1 MTSVTREYFEQLE
14 RLFHQTL
21 AFPPGSQR
29 EEFMETSCSGDAALR
44 RDLARLVEKD
54 LAMQRV
60 AIPPVQPMPRF
71 GVYQAE
77 QLIGRGGMGAVYVAT
92 RDDGEVTLR
101 VAVKVISS
109 PLWSSLLEDRF
120 RRERQILAQLRH
132 PNIAAF
138 LDGGVTEDGLPF
150 LAMEYVDGE
159 RIDQYCDTGR
169 LGIRERLKLFLQV
182 CGAAGFAHQ
191 QLVVHRDI
199 KPSNILVTRSGEAKL
214 VDFGLARPIEEASA
228 RDDNPTLYLTPQYS
242 SPEVLRGRPAAV
254 ADDVY
259 SLGVLL
265 YELLSG
271 KRPFGTA
278 RTPSPEIIKA
288 VLDDDPAPA
297 SAMDGAGADLAAENR
312 GLTVPGLRRALRGDL
327 DAIVAKAMERSLA
340 LRYPSADRLAA
351 DISRH
356 LDGHVIEAS
365 PANSFQRTRK
375 FIARHRMG
383 ATAAGLIA
391 LSLAGGAAATAWESR
406 IAARRFAEARELTH
420 YLMFDLNKSVTQ
432 LPGATPVRAEM
443 VEHSLKYLDRL
454 SAENIRDPALR
465 TEVGEGYAQLGSI
478 LGNPATNN
486 IGQPAKAKETYLRA
500 IAILTPVAQAGNR
513 RAALVL
519 ANTKIN
525 LGRLLD
531 FDSNSGRAWIR
542 DGTRDFARLAERWAN
557 DYEIRY
563 NAGWAYFALMRSL
576 SQASGGY
583 LTGQNTGE
591 SLSALQTSIGHAE
604 AAMRLDPRSTEAVRL
619 LAIDYNMAGSIE
631 ELHDP
636 AGATW
641 YFRQAVSA
649 MGRIAGRDA
658 DTPVARSNRSSVLLG
673 LGRNLGQL
681 GHFDEGFHYLEE
693 ARELRDRIAAED
705 PKDVQSLYV
714 SALPYYQLAELSALA
729 GNKREELRYR
739 LSQIGIFD
747 RLLAR
752 HADSHPYHLA
762 QAEQQV
768 DAANVSWDLG
778 LRDEAMRLAAEGIP
792 VLKAAALAPQ
802 ASAPELGLG
811 ASALLECKVPGY
823 SDAPLG
829 LRLAQRALALNG
841 DDVDTL
847 QIAAKGYW
855 MNGDRTLAVRTL
867 ERMLKLLS
875 ATPTP
880 LRKTLEAT
888 LVKYR
893 EGTR

>member
-1 MTSVTREYFEQLE
+1 MTSVTRDHFERLE
-14 RLFHQTL
+14 HLFHQTL
-21 AFPPGSQR
+21 ALPPGSER
-29 EEFMETSCSGDAALR
+29 DEFMEVSCSGDTALR
-44 RDLARLVEKD
+44 QDLARLIEKD
-54 LAMQRV
+54 LAMQRF
-60 AIPPVQPMPRF
+60 AIAPVRPLPRF
-71 GVYQAE
+71 GVYQAQE
-77 QLIGRGGMGAVYVAT
+77 LIGRGGMGAVYAAT
-92 RDDGEVTLR
+92 RADGEVTLR
-101 VAVKVISS
+101 VAVKVVSS

-150 LAMEYVDGE
+150 LVMEYVDGE
-159 RIDQYCDTGR
+159 RIDRYCDTRG
-169 LGIRERLKLFLQV
+169 LGIRERLELFLQV
-182 CGAAGFAHQ
+182 CRAAAFAHQ

-199 KPSNILVTRSGEAKL
+199 KPGNILVTGSGEAKL

-254 ADDVY
+254 SDDVY

-265 YELLSG
+265 YELLTG
-271 KRPFGTA
+271 KRPFGTNLPA
-278 RTPSPEIIKA
+278 SEIIKA
-288 VLDDDPAPA
+288 VLDADPAPA
-297 SAMDGAGADLAAENR
+297 GAIEGPEAERAAENR
-312 GLTVPGLRRALRGDL
+312 GLTVPGLHRALRGDL
-327 DAIVAKAMERSLA
+327 EAIVAKAMERSLA
-340 LRYPSADRLAA
+340 LRYPSVDRLAG

-356 LDGHVIEAS
+356 LDGRVIEAA
-365 PANSFQRTRK
+365 PANAFRRARK
-375 FIARHRMG
+375 FVARHKMG
-383 ATAAGLIA
+383 AAAAGLIA
-391 LSLAGGAAATAWESR
+391 LSLVGGAAATAWESR
-406 IAARRFAEARELTH
+406 IAARRFAEAREWTH

-454 SAENIRDPALR
+454 SAENIRDPTLR

-478 LGNPATNN
+478 LGNPATSN

-500 IAILTPVAQAGNR
+500 IAILTPVARAGNR

-531 FDSNSGRAWIR
+531 FDCNSGRAWIE
-542 DGTRDFARLAERWAN
+542 DGTRDFARMAGRWAN

-591 SLSALQTSIGHAE
+591 SLAALQTSIGHAE
-604 AAMRLDPRSTEAVRL
+604 AAIRLDPRSTEAVRL
-619 LAIDYNMAGSIE
+619 VAIDYNMAGSIE

-636 AGATW
+636 AGATS

-649 MGRIAGRDA
+649 MGRIASRDA
-658 DTPVARSNRSSVLLG
+658 DTPLTRSNRSSVLLG

-681 GHFDEGFHYLEE
+681 GRFDEGFHYLEE
-693 ARELRDRIAAED
+693 ARQLRDRIAAED
-705 PKDVQSLYV
+705 PKDIQSLYL
-714 SALPYYQLAELSALA
+714 SSLPYYQLADLSALA
-729 GNKREELRYR
+729 GNKSEELRYR
-739 LSQIGIFD
+739 LADIAVFD

-752 HADSHPYHLA
+752 DPDSRPYHLA
-762 QAEQQV
+762 LAEQQV

-778 LRDEAMRLAAEGIP
+778 LRDEARRLASAEIP
-792 VLKAAALAPQ
+792 VLKAAALAPG
-802 ASAPELGLG
+802 AAAPELGL
-811 ASALLECKVPGY
+811 AAAALLDCKVPGY

-829 LRLAQRALALNG
+829 LRLAQRALAMNG
-841 DDVDTL
+841 DDADTL

-855 MNGDRTLAVRTL
+855 MNGDRAAAVTTL
-867 ERMLKLLS
+867 ERVLKLLS

-888 LVKYR
+888 LASYR
-893 EGTR
+893 AGIR